1 MNYIHIQKSSSYLP
15 KRKVSNK
22 EIEERLNLEEGYI
35 EKRTGIKDRYY
46 IKDETVEKM
55 AVKAVKKMINE
66 EDKKKIGLII
76 VATTSSENLMPVIAN
91 TIQKELE
98 IQPCICMD
106 ILAGCSGYINSFD
119 IAKMYIETGKVEKAL
134 VVGVEALSQYTK
146 QEDVGTV
153 ILLSDGAGATLLQ
166 KTEKPKK
173 YFSNIKSSGKNNEI
187 LTCKSNEKIEM
198 NGKEIYKYAVT
209 KTVENIKELLEQSNE
224 KLEDIKYIVPH
235 QSNKKIMN
243 AIATRLKI
251 DKEKMYTNIEKVGN
265 TFCAS
270 IPIAIS
276 EMQEKGLLQEGDK
289 IILLGYGGGLN
300 TGSILLEI

>member
-235 QSNKKIMN
+235 QSNKKIMK

-289 IILLGYGGGLN
+289 VILLGYGGGLN

>member
-1 MNYIHIQKSSSYLP
+1 
-15 KRKVSNK
+15 
-22 EIEERLNLEEGYI
+22 
-35 EKRTGIKDRYY
+35 
-46 IKDETVEKM
+46 
-55 AVKAVKKMINE
+55 
-66 EDKKKIGLII
+66 
-76 VATTSSENLMPVIAN
+76 MPVIAN

-134 VVGVEALSQYTK
+134 VVGVEALSKYTD

-166 KTEKPKK
+166 KAEKPKK

-187 LTCKSNEKIEM
+187 LTCKSNEKIKM

-235 QSNKKIMN
+235 QSNKKIMK

-270 IPIAIS
+270 IPIVIS